1 MSSPYDRRGAQAR
14 RGNISYWL
22 PLAFTVTAAAV
33 GVVAWI
39 WSTRSDEDDDDDD
52 DENRPLQPP
61 RPEYGERNPDGSFRT
76 GPPSYAGDMRPGE
89 ASFGTTDQ
97 QPSHPSRSEES
108 QGYIAQ
114 MSGALQRTPSPQQ
127 FINSA
132 SRSLAAGAAAVG
144 GVVGSALS
152 SIREEDKHGFD
163 DHRTWQEESVIRRNA
178 APSPPI
184 TTTTAP
190 APVSGPIELRSES
203 AAGVSAAP
211 RTPVSNGK
219 RKTVAIVVSAESH
232 DDDTAS
238 EAGYH
243 HEYASILSHLPR
255 KTDFSKIRLFVLI
268 YAPGLTEHPLDAAG
282 GRPGGSLSSSFSNI
296 SPGDVHTPGEESDRQ
311 LTPMFP
317 PRPSAPLAFGPIY
330 NEALGLVEKE
340 TMVLPFTTPTGHVH
354 ILRHLAPEFIYLQES
369 LAGENGSV
377 INHLQSWFREDVV
390 LIVGAD
396 GGHGGLADSESEA
409 ESQVS
414 RKREQWW
421 EREDRVGLGRG
432 VVVIEGNRIGD
443 FWARKVLGVE

>member
-39 WSTRSDEDDDDDD
+39 WSTRSDEDDDDD

-97 QPSHPSRSEES
+97 QPSHPPRSEES

-184 TTTTAP
+184 TTTTTP

-369 LAGENGSV
+369 LAGDNGSV